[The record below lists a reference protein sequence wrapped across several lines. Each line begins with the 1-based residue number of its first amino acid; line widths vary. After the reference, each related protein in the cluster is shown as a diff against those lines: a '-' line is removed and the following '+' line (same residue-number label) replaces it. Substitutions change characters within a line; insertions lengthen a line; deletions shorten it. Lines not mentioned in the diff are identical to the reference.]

1 MFGRKSR
8 KCVGRRYSSYDA
20 GWSSPVAREAHNLE
34 VVGSNPA
41 PATDVV
47 RLPGE
52 RTQAQSLRTL
62 ATAEVFPC
70 LETTHGSQFH
80 PQRSQGAAFSTISVV
95 SGRWPPCS
103 G

>member
-52 RTQAQSLRTL
+52 RTQAQSLRTPGDCGGFSL
-62 ATAEVFPC
+62 PGDDSWISIPSAA
-70 LETTHGSQFH
+70 LS
-80 PQRSQGAAFSTISVV
+80 RSSLFNHFSCVWPMAAV
-95 SGRWPPCS
+95 
-103 G
+103 